1 MRVDL
6 TAMQVK
12 GIMLH
17 LADQFAED
25 EQLKLDTLE
34 GETDL
39 FVLVSRLLDGIEA
52 DEGDKAALKEQVE
65 NRKARIARAD
75 KRIEARRAAIMAL
88 MQCAEL
94 DKLPL
99 PEATLSLRTVP
110 AKLSVNDAAGVP
122 EGFCTMKPIPNME
135 VIKSA
140 FAPDSPEL
148 PNWLRVE
155 PERPGLTIR
164 RK

>member
-1 MRVDL
+1 MRIDL

-17 LADQFAED
+17 LADQFADD
-25 EQLKLDTLE
+25 EQLKIDTLE

-39 FVLVSRLLDGIEA
+39 FALVSRLLEGIEA
-52 DEGDKAALKEQVE
+52 DEGDIAALKEQVDA
-65 NRKARIARAD
+65 RKVRMARAD
-75 KRIEARRAAIMAL
+75 KRIGARREAIMAL

-99 PEATLSLRTVP
+99 PEATLSLRTMP

-122 EGFCTMKPIPNME
+122 EGFCTMKPVPNME
-135 VIKSA
+135 AIKSA

-155 PERPGLTIR
+155 PDRPSLTIR